1 MVQYLSPL
9 EYAFMMHEETPWMV
23 KFDLVGLAGL
33 PGSAI
38 NNFQFVN
45 TSIKFDFERR
55 IKNNF
60 TINTSFQYSFYYSK
74 PISFNGSSFGSTTKN
89 KFDFL
94 VEARWYYNMET
105 RVMEKKQKRN
115 LSGNYIGFG
124 LGYSFNKIVENYEIE
139 PSIPS
144 FPDLFPRN
152 EIKQAIP
159 LFIKWG
165 IQRRFLKRGYIDFGL
180 KTGANINLGLSSGF
194 NPNLPFYFLE
204 SFVNAGIALARDHNK
219 LQRDKLC
226 DVLRCYKSEQFLLK
240 TNLNELFKFTVID
253 LGTENSHNISVNPNI
268 AAEFKIGK
276 SPFSISG
283 IINILYRGS
292 YSKLRMINSIA
303 TLFSLQGRWYY
314 NLNRR
319 VIKGKSGN
327 GLSANYIGLGASYGF
342 NYDSWKY
349 SGQYNSFNI
358 NESTDLN
365 YYYII
370 TGIQRLLSDHFY
382 YDVNIGFGYSLVRP
396 NGNSI
401 PHEKNSELKYTI
413 GLDIGYRF

>member
-1 MVQYLSPL
+1 
-9 EYAFMMHEETPWMV
+9 
-23 KFDLVGLAGL
+23 
-33 PGSAI
+33 
-38 NNFQFVN
+38 
-45 TSIKFDFERR
+45 
-55 IKNNF
+55 
-60 TINTSFQYSFYYSK
+60 
-74 PISFNGSSFGSTTKN
+74 
-89 KFDFL
+89 
-94 VEARWYYNMET
+94 
-105 RVMEKKQKRN
+105 
-115 LSGNYIGFG
+115 
-124 LGYSFNKIVENYEIE
+124 
-139 PSIPS
+139 
-144 FPDLFPRN
+144 
-152 EIKQAIP
+152 
-159 LFIKWG
+159 
-165 IQRRFLKRGYIDFGL
+165 
-180 KTGANINLGLSSGF
+180 
-194 NPNLPFYFLE
+194 
-204 SFVNAGIALARDHNK
+204 
-219 LQRDKLC
+219 
-226 DVLRCYKSEQFLLK
+226 LK
-240 TNLNELFKFTVID
+240 TNLNELFKYTVID

-382 YDVNIGFGYSLVRP
+382 YDVIIGFGYSLVRP